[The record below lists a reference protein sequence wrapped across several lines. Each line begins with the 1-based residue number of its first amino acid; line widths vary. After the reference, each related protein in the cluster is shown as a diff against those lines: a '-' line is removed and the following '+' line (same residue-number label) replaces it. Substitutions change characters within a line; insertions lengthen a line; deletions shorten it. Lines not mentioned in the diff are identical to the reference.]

1 LSSPGIVSG
10 QPDRQSADID
20 IWRQSSVYDE
30 TELRKAC
37 RELGILFDPKGELG
51 PDEIYFQI
59 ARSGVVDLPAG
70 FDVEVL
76 GQYGNLT
83 VAMPQPALLS
93 AAKLARGEPRDIED
107 VTWWIKE
114 RTLNMDENPPS
125 AHCPILPNGR

>member
-1 LSSPGIVSG
+1 M
-10 QPDRQSADID
+10 
-20 IWRQSSVYDE
+20 YDE

-59 ARSGVVDLPAG
+59 VRSGVVDLPAG

-93 AAKLARGEPRDIED
+93 AAKLARGEPRDIDD
-107 VTWWIKE
+107 VAWWIKE
-114 RTLNMDENPPS
+114 RALNMDDIK
-125 AHCPILPNGR
+125 AAIGALPNPSQREVASANIVLVGLVVASESKTK